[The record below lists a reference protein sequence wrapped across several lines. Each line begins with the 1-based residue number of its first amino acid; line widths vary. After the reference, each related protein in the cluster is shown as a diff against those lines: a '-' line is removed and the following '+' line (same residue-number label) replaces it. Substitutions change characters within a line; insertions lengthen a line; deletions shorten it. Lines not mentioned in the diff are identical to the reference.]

1 MQLSMVFQSQKSKV
15 GHERIWLKFCNNFIE
30 IRFFVNFQI
39 LLHMF
44 RLLFPTGY
52 INMIIKI

>member
-15 GHERIWLKFCNNFIE
+15 GHERIWLKFCNNYRNKI
-30 IRFFVNFQI
+30 FVNFQI